1 MRKRLVVG
9 ALLSVLLVGLTG
21 CPPTQVS
28 KGLWVFTISYV
39 GPATYTLVPG
49 LTLLDS
55 GQAEV
60 PLLVPPEV
68 QDTWWG
74 TFAWMQ
80 NGSTFTLSQ
89 VENGSNMVYTGTVNS
104 STSMDGTFVDTSASG
119 RIFGTWTAY
128 KP

>member
-1 MRKRLVVG
+1 MRKRLVMG
-9 ALLSVLLVGLTG
+9 ALLSILLVGLTG

-28 KGLWVFTISYV
+28 NGLWVFTITYV
-39 GPATYTLVPG
+39 GPASLVLVPG
-49 LTLLDS
+49 LFLGEN

-60 PLLVPPEV
+60 PLFVPPEV
-68 QDTWWG
+68 QDTWVG

-80 NGSTFTLSQ
+80 NGSNFTLSH
-89 VENGSNMVYTGTVNS
+89 VANGATMVYTGTVNS
-104 STSMDGTFVDTSASG
+104 STSMDGTFMDTSASG